1 MYKKLLDFVNMS
13 NLEISRAERLD
24 MRIIAMLPELTRSAA
39 SHLISTGKITVNG
52 ATVTKSGYKLKSGD
66 DVHIA
71 YEGIPNIPDI
81 DLPILYEDNDCV
93 VVEKPVG
100 LLTHSKGAFNP
111 EPTIATWLG
120 AHIAKGPK
128 SNLDVDVAIG
138 SPNNPRAG
146 IVHRLDRATS
156 GVIICA
162 KTPAALSFLQKQ
174 FAQRRT
180 KKTYI
185 AIVTG
190 ELAPAE
196 AIIDMPIERNPKA
209 PATFRV
215 GANGKTAT
223 TRYKTLQTSKKYSL
237 VELKPETGRTHQLR
251 VHLAEQGH
259 PIVGD
264 TFYKGQAADRLYLHA
279 LSLELTLP
287 GRERKVFTTTLPAEF
302 MQKMNEN

>member
-1 MYKKLLDFVNMS
+1 MA

-24 MRIIAMLPELTRSAA
+24 MRVVAMHPELTRSAA
-39 SHLISTGKITVNG
+39 SQLIDIGNVMVNG
-52 ATVTKSGYKLKSGD
+52 AVVTKSGYKLKSGD
-66 DVHIA
+66 EIKVT
-71 YEGIPNIPDI
+71 YEQVQAIPNVK
-81 DLPILYEDNDCV
+81 LPILYEDDDCV

-111 EPTIATWLG
+111 EATVASWLG
-120 AHIAKGPK
+120 KHIADDPK
-128 SNLDVDVAIG
+128 NDLRDLDAEVASG
-138 SPNNPRAG
+138 SPHNPRAG

-162 KTPAALSFLQKQ
+162 KNPAALKHLQRQ
-174 FAQRRT
+174 FAQRKT
-180 KKTYI
+180 KKTYA
-185 AIVTG
+185 AIITG
-190 ELAPAE
+190 TLTPAE

-215 GANGKTAT
+215 GANGKSAITH
-223 TRYKTLQTSKKYSL
+223 YKTLETYDKYSL

-251 VHLAEQGH
+251 VHMAEQKH

-264 TFYKGQAADRLYLHA
+264 TFYNGKPADRLYLHA

-287 GRERKVFTTTLPAEF
+287 NRERKVFTSKIPAEF
-302 MQKMNEN
+302 TRKMKEV